1 MTDFLR
7 RLPAALPQLLREEF
21 FVPAIDA
28 GINIYVRNKR
38 PADMRTFSPE
48 RTLLYVHGSTYPAS
62 TAFDLSLD
70 GWSWMDFIAAR
81 GFDVWLLD
89 LRGYGYSTRPREMNE
104 PPENN
109 APIVRTEIAVA
120 DVSAAVDHIF
130 KWRGID
136 RLNLLGWSWG
146 TTQIATYTA
155 RNSGRVNK
163 LVLYAPQ
170 WIRSAATQ
178 SPLAT
183 QGKIGAYRT
192 VERTQMLGR
201 WLNGVP
207 EHKRDTLIPQGWFEA
222 WADATMATDQDGA
235 QRNPPV
241 LRAPNGTVADT
252 AEIWTAAQRPYYD
265 PQQITVPV
273 LITVAEW
280 DRDNPPHLAQTLFP
294 LLVNAPYKRMVTLP
308 EGTHTIMLEKN
319 RIDLFN
325 AVQQFLEE

>member
-1 MTDFLR
+1 MTDLPR
-7 RLPAALPQLLREEF
+7 ALPAALPPLTTEEF
-21 FVPAIDA
+21 FVPAADA

-38 PADMRTFSPE
+38 PASLREFSPQ

-62 TAFDLSLD
+62 TAFDLRLD

-89 LRGYGYSTRPREMNE
+89 LRGYGHSTRPREMDE

-109 APIVRTEIAVA
+109 APIVRTDTAVA
-120 DVSAAVDHIF
+120 DIGAVVAHIL
-130 KWRGID
+130 KKRNIE

-146 TTQIATYTA
+146 TTQMATYTA
-155 RNSGRVNK
+155 RNPQRVNK

-178 SPLAT
+178 SPLTT

-192 VERTQMLGR
+192 VERSQMLGR

-207 EHKRDTLIPQGWFEA
+207 EGKRDTLIPPGWFDA
-222 WADATMATDQDGA
+222 WADATMATDVEGGK
-235 QRNPPV
+235 RNPPV
-241 LRAPNGTVADT
+241 LRAPSGTVADT
-252 AEIWTAAQRPYYD
+252 MEIWSQGRAFYD
-265 PQQITVPV
+265 PQKITVPV

-280 DRDNPPHLAQTLFP
+280 DRDNPPQLGQTLFP
-294 LLVNAPYKRMVTLP
+294 LLVNAPYKRMVTLA
-308 EGTHTIMLEKN
+308 EGTHTVMLEKN

>member
-1 MTDFLR
+1 MTT
-7 RLPAALPQLLREEF
+7 LPRSLPGVLPPLTTEECL
-21 FVPAIDA
+21 VPSVDA

-38 PADMRTFSPE
+38 PAALREFSPQH
-48 RTLLYVHGSTYPAS
+48 TLLYVHGSTYPAS
-62 TAFDLSLD
+62 TAFDLRLD

-89 LRGYGYSTRPREMNE
+89 LRGYGHSTRPREMDE

-109 APIVRTEIAVA
+109 PPIVRTDTAVA
-120 DVSAAVDHIF
+120 DIGAVVDHILA
-130 KWRGID
+130 KRNIE

-146 TTQIATYTA
+146 TTQMATYTA
-155 RNSGRVNK
+155 RNPQRVNK

-178 SPLAT
+178 SPLTT

-192 VERTQMLGR
+192 VERAQMLGR

-207 EHKRDTLIPQGWFEA
+207 EGKRDTLIPPGWFDA
-222 WADATMATDQDGA
+222 WADATMATDVEGGK
-235 QRNPPV
+235 RNPPV
-241 LRAPNGTVADT
+241 LRAPSGTVADT
-252 AEIWTAAQRPYYD
+252 MEIWSQGRSYYD
-265 PQQITVPV
+265 PQKITVPV
-273 LITVAEW
+273 LIAVAEW
-280 DRDNPPHLAQTLFP
+280 DRDNPPQLGQTLFP
-294 LLVNAPYKRMVTLP
+294 LLVNAPYKRMVTLA
-308 EGTHTIMLEKN
+308 EGTHTVMLEKN